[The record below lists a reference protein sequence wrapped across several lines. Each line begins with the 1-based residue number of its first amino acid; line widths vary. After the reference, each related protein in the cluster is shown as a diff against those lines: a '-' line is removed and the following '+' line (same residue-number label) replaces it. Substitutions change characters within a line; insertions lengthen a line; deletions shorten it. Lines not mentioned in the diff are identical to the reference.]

1 MFNIRASPWGARIRN
16 VFRGHIV
23 SALSLNTAVETTHDA
38 LKGVVFGRF
47 MLPDMSEHACQVLD
61 LTGEGATFMT
71 ADVPPMGLAIVAYLE
86 DLGRVEVVSASQVP
100 GGFKITFAATG
111 MRLERLQQRIAYLSE
126 RASGAPDHRRHPR
139 FEPKDKHSS
148 ITMPDGR
155 SYLCEVLD
163 ISVSGAGIKTDV
175 MPALGTFLMVGK
187 MKGRVVRYL
196 ENGFAI
202 EFVKQLA
209 TPIQSSAA

>member
-1 MFNIRASPWGARIRN
+1 VRIRN
-16 VFRGHIV
+16 VFRGHTV
-23 SALSLNTAVETTHDA
+23 SALALDTVVQSTTDA

-47 MLPDMSEHACQVLD
+47 MLPDMTEHACQVLD
-61 LTGEGATFMT
+61 VTGTGATFMT
-71 ADVPPMGLAIVAYLE
+71 NDVPPMGLAIVAYLE
-86 DLGRVEVVSASQVP
+86 ELGRVEVVSSSIVP
-100 GGFKITFAATG
+100 GGFKVTYAATG
-111 MRLERLQQRIAYLSE
+111 TRLERLQQRISYLSE
-126 RASGAPDHRRHPR
+126 RAAGAPDHRRHPR

-155 SYLCEVLD
+155 NYNCEVLD

-196 ENGFAI
+196 DRGFAI

-209 TPIQSSAA
+209 APALPPAA

>member
-1 MFNIRASPWGARIRN
+1 
-16 VFRGHIV
+16 V
-23 SALSLNTAVETTHDA
+23 SAALALDTTAQPANDA

-61 LTGEGATFMT
+61 LTLEGATFIT
-71 ADVPPMGLAIVAYLE
+71 SDVPPMGLAIVAYLE
-86 DLGRVEVVSASQVP
+86 DLGRVEVISGNPIP
-100 GGFKITFAATG
+100 GGFQIKYAATG
-111 MRLERLQQRIAYLSE
+111 SRLERLQLRITYLME
-126 RASGAPDHRRHPR
+126 RADGAPDQRRHPR

-155 SYLCEVLD
+155 SYNCEVLD

-175 MPALGTFLMVGK
+175 MPALGTYLMVGK

-202 EFVKQLA
+202 EFIRQIA
-209 TPIQSSAA
+209 MPQTSSKT

>member
-1 MFNIRASPWGARIRN
+1 MN
-16 VFRGHIV
+16 
-23 SALSLNTAVETTHDA
+23 ALALNDTVQSHNDT

-61 LTGEGATFMT
+61 LTLQGATFIT
-71 ADVPPMGLAIVAYLE
+71 NDVPPLGLAIVAYLE
-86 DLGRVEVVSASQVP
+86 DLGRVEVISGDPIP
-100 GGFKITFAATG
+100 GGFKITYAATG
-111 MRLERLQQRIAYLSE
+111 HRLERLQQRITYLME
-126 RASGAPDHRRHPR
+126 RADGAPDQRRHPR

-155 SYLCEVLD
+155 SYNCEVLD

-175 MPALGTFLMVGK
+175 MPSLGTFLMVGK

-202 EFVKQLA
+202 EFAKQMA
-209 TPIQSSAA
+209 APQISAVG

>member
-1 MFNIRASPWGARIRN
+1 M
-16 VFRGHIV
+16 
-23 SALSLNTAVETTHDA
+23 SAAPALDTTAQLPNDA
-38 LKGVVFGRF
+38 LKGMVFGRF

-61 LTGEGATFMT
+61 LTLEGATFIT
-71 ADVPPMGLAIVAYLE
+71 SDVPPVGLAIVAYLE
-86 DLGRVEVVSASQVP
+86 DLGRVEVISGDPIP
-100 GGFKITFAATG
+100 GGFQIQYAATG
-111 MRLERLQQRIAYLSE
+111 ARLERLQQRITYLME
-126 RASGAPDHRRHPR
+126 RADGAPDQRRHPR

-155 SYLCEVLD
+155 SYACEVLD

-175 MPALGTFLMVGK
+175 MPALGTYLMIGK

-202 EFVKQLA
+202 EFIKQTAMPLNV
-209 TPIQSSAA
+209 QHGG

>member
-1 MFNIRASPWGARIRN
+1 
-16 VFRGHIV
+16 V
-23 SALSLNTAVETTHDA
+23 SALALNNDFSPSTDS

-61 LTGEGATFMT
+61 LDVNGATFIT
-71 ADVPPMGLAIVAYLE
+71 SDVPPVGLAIVAYLE
-86 DLGRVEVVSASQVP
+86 DLGRVEVISRAPVA
-100 GGFKITFAATG
+100 GGFKVEYAATG
-111 MRLERLQQRIAYLSE
+111 MRLERLQQRISYLLQ
-126 RASGAPDHRRHPR
+126 RAEGAPDQRRHPR

-155 SYLCEVLD
+155 NYSCEVLD

-202 EFVKQLA
+202 EFIKHMPTPQLSIPA
-209 TPIQSSAA
+209 

>member
-1 MFNIRASPWGARIRN
+1 
-16 VFRGHIV
+16 V
-23 SALSLNTAVETTHDA
+23 SALALNTQTSPATES

-61 LTGEGATFMT
+61 LNTEGATFMT
-71 ADVPPMGLAIVAYLE
+71 SDVPPVGLAIVAYLE
-86 DLGRVEVVSASQVP
+86 DLGRVEVTSGQPVP
-100 GGFKITFAATG
+100 GGFRIKYAASG
-111 MRLERLQQRIAYLSE
+111 MRLERLHQRIKYLLE
-126 RASGAPDHRRHPR
+126 RASGAPDQRRHPR

-148 ITMPDGR
+148 ITLPDGR
-155 SYLCEVLD
+155 SYNCEVLD

-175 MPALGTFLMVGK
+175 MPAMGTYLMVGK

-202 EFVKQLA
+202 EFIKQLA
-209 TPIQSSAA
+209 QPAMSN